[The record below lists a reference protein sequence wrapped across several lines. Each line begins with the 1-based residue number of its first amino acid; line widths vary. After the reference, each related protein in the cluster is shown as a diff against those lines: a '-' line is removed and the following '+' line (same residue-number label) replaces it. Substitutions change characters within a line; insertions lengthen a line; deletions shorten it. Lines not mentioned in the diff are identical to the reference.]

1 MYLLFSLQVFT
12 GKVPYSELRSDHQVT
27 VQILRG
33 RKPARPVTSP
43 IADALWDFMQ
53 KCWLDEPERRPSA
66 KEVLMFIQGQLKL
79 PEKR

>member
-1 MYLLFSLQVFT
+1 
-12 GKVPYSELRSDHQVT
+12 
-27 VQILRG
+27 
-33 RKPARPVTSP
+33 VTSP